1 MCTGLPR
8 TGCPLRL
15 LALCIFLSHA
25 AAYFGLTGREPLVFL
40 PGPFANEPPH
50 GKAHLKQCEQ
60 MTLTRRQ
67 KRLCRREPGLAET
80 LRESVR
86 LSLLECRF
94 QFRSERWNCSMDGR
108 GSLLKRGVSVWSMPP
123 HGLVRNGEDVN
134 GKAMQRMPP
143 VIRELGSAESLCG
156 EASGGLFVYFYL
168 AEKRPNLRG
177 KGRRDGF
184 KETAFLLAVSSAAL
198 SHALAKACSSGR
210 MERCTCDDSPG
221 LQHREAWQWGV
232 CGDNLKYSTRFLKKF
247 LGQKRVSKDLRAQID
262 AHNINVGIRAVK
274 SGLKT
279 TCKCHGVSGSC
290 AVRTCWKQLSPFQ
303 DTGHVLKYRYD
314 TAMRVHSITNSATGE
329 TELAGPRRHSN
340 TVPRPRPTEL
350 VFLEES
356 PSFCRPSRYSPGTA
370 GRPCSKDTS
379 CSSLCCGRGY
389 NTALRLTTLSCHCQ
403 VRWCCHV
410 ECQTC
415 LREEEVYTCK
425 KH

>member
-1 MCTGLPR
+1 MCTGLRR
-8 TGCPLRL
+8 TACLLRL
-15 LALCIFLSHA
+15 TAICVFLSHT

-40 PGPFANEPPH
+40 PGPFSSDPPS

-60 MTLTRRQ
+60 LSLTRRQ

-86 LSLLECRF
+86 LSLLECRY
-94 QFRSERWNCSMDGR
+94 QFRNERWNCSMDGR
-108 GSLLKRGVSVWSMPP
+108 GSLLKRS
-123 HGLVRNGEDVN
+123 
-134 GKAMQRMPP
+134 
-143 VIRELGSAESLCG
+143 
-156 EASGGLFVYFYL
+156 
-168 AEKRPNLRG
+168 
-177 KGRRDGF
+177 F

-232 CGDNLKYSTRFLKKF
+232 CGDNLKYSTKFLKKF
-247 LGQKRVSKDLRAQID
+247 LGQKRVSKDLRAHID
-262 AHNINVGIRAVK
+262 SHNINVGIRAVK

-290 AVRTCWKQLSPFQ
+290 AVRTCWKQLSPFH
-303 DTGHVLKYRYD
+303 DTGRLLKFRYD
-314 TAMRVHSITNSATGE
+314 TAVRVLSATNVATAGDV
-329 TELAGPRRHSN
+329 ELSGGGHRRYPSAAPSGSGTSGGSGAAIAAMTPRA
-340 TVPRPRPTEL
+340 RPTEL
-350 VFLEES
+350 VYLEES
-356 PSFCRPSRYSPGTA
+356 PSFCRQSRYSPGTA
-370 GRPCSKDTS
+370 GRPCAKDTS
-379 CSSLCCGRGY
+379 CGSLCCGRGY

>member
-1 MCTGLPR
+1 MCTGFRR
-8 TGCPLRL
+8 TACLLRL
-15 LALCIFLSHA
+15 TAICVLLSHT

-40 PGPFANEPPH
+40 PGPFSNDPPS

-60 MTLTRRQ
+60 LSLTRRQ

-86 LSLLECRF
+86 LSLMECRY
-94 QFRSERWNCSMDGR
+94 QFRNERWNCSMDGR
-108 GSLLKRGVSVWSMPP
+108 GSLLKRS
-123 HGLVRNGEDVN
+123 
-134 GKAMQRMPP
+134 
-143 VIRELGSAESLCG
+143 
-156 EASGGLFVYFYL
+156 
-168 AEKRPNLRG
+168 
-177 KGRRDGF
+177 F

-232 CGDNLKYSTRFLKKF
+232 CGDNLKYSTKFLKKF
-247 LGQKRVSKDLRAQID
+247 LGQKRVNKDLRAHID
-262 AHNINVGIRAVK
+262 FHNINVGVRAVK

-290 AVRTCWKQLSPFQ
+290 AVRTCWKQLSPFH
-303 DTGHVLKYRYD
+303 DTGRLLKYRYD
-314 TAMRVHSITNSATGE
+314 TAVRVLSLTNAATGE
-329 TELAGPRRHSN
+329 VELAGGPRKYSPSSSSSSVSSSSGSSN
-340 TVPRPRPTEL
+340 SAGPSSSSSSSSSASTSAVTPRARPTDL
-350 VFLEES
+350 VYLEES

-370 GRPCSKDTS
+370 GRPCAKDTS
-379 CSSLCCGRGY
+379 CGSLCCGRGY

>member
-1 MCTGLPR
+1 MCTGLRR
-8 TGCPLRL
+8 TACLLRL
-15 LALCIFLSHA
+15 TAICVFLSHT
-25 AAYFGLTGREPLVFL
+25 AAYFGLTGREPLIFL
-40 PGPFANEPPH
+40 PGPFSSDPPS

-60 MTLTRRQ
+60 LSLTRRQ

-86 LSLLECRF
+86 LSLMECRY
-94 QFRSERWNCSMDGR
+94 QFRNERWNCSMDGR
-108 GSLLKRGVSVWSMPP
+108 GSLLKRS
-123 HGLVRNGEDVN
+123 
-134 GKAMQRMPP
+134 
-143 VIRELGSAESLCG
+143 
-156 EASGGLFVYFYL
+156 
-168 AEKRPNLRG
+168 
-177 KGRRDGF
+177 F

-232 CGDNLKYSTRFLKKF
+232 CGDNLKYSTKFLKKF
-247 LGQKRVSKDLRAQID
+247 LGQKRVSKDLRAHID
-262 AHNINVGIRAVK
+262 SHNINVGIRAVK

-290 AVRTCWKQLSPFQ
+290 AVRTCWKQLSPFH
-303 DTGHVLKYRYD
+303 DTGRLLKYRYD
-314 TAMRVHSITNSATGE
+314 TAVRVLSVTNAATGE
-329 TELAGPRRHSN
+329 VELAGGPRRYTS
-340 TVPRPRPTEL
+340 TSPGSVAAGGPSSAAVTPRARPTEL
-350 VFLEES
+350 VYLEES
-356 PSFCRPSRYSPGTA
+356 PSFCRPSRYSLGTA
-370 GRPCSKDTS
+370 GRPCAKDTS

>member
-1 MCTGLPR
+1 MRPGTRC
-8 TGCPLRL
+8 CCRL
-15 LALCIFLSHA
+15 LPLAVALCALFSHT
-25 AAYFGLTGREPLVFL
+25 AAYFGLTAREPLLFL
-40 PGPFANEPPH
+40 PGPPETPGGRTH
-50 GKAHLKQCEQ
+50 VKQCE
-60 MTLTRRQ
+60 LLSLPRRQ
-67 KRLCRREPGLAET
+67 KRACRREPGLPET
-80 LRESVR
+80 LRESAR
-86 LSLLECRF
+86 LSLLECRY
-94 QFRSERWNCSMDGR
+94 QFRHERWNCSLDGR
-108 GSLLKRGVSVWSMPP
+108 GSLLKR
-123 HGLVRNGEDVN
+123 
-134 GKAMQRMPP
+134 A
-143 VIRELGSAESLCG
+143 
-156 EASGGLFVYFYL
+156 
-168 AEKRPNLRG
+168 
-177 KGRRDGF
+177 F

-221 LQHREAWQWGV
+221 LEQREAWQWGV
-232 CGDNLKYSTRFLKKF
+232 CGDNVKYSTKFLKKF
-247 LGQKRVSKDLRAQID
+247 LGQTRVNKDLRAQID

-290 AVRTCWKQLSPFQ
+290 AVRTCWKQLSPFH
-303 DTGHVLKYRYD
+303 DTGRLLKYRYD
-314 TAMRVHSITNSATGE
+314 NAVRVLGQTNAATGE
-329 TELAGPRRHSN
+329 TELAGPRRQSN
-340 TVPRPRPTEL
+340 GVAPRPRPTDL

-370 GRPCSKDTS
+370 GRSCAKDTS

-389 NTALRLTTLSCHCQ
+389 NTALHLTTLSCNCQ

>member
-1 MCTGLPR
+1 MCSRLPR
-8 TGCPLRL
+8 TACILRL
-15 LALCIFLSHA
+15 IALCIIFSHT

-40 PGPFANEPPH
+40 PGPFSNEPSGS

-86 LSLLECRF
+86 LSLMECRY
-94 QFRSERWNCSMDGR
+94 QFRNERWNCSMDGR
-108 GSLLKRGVSVWSMPP
+108 GSLLKR
-123 HGLVRNGEDVN
+123 
-134 GKAMQRMPP
+134 
-143 VIRELGSAESLCG
+143 
-156 EASGGLFVYFYL
+156 
-168 AEKRPNLRG
+168 
-177 KGRRDGF
+177 GF

-232 CGDNLKYSTRFLKKF
+232 CGDNLKYSTKFLKKF

-262 AHNINVGIRAVK
+262 AHNINIGIRAVK

-290 AVRTCWKQLSPFQ
+290 AVRTCWKQLSPFH
-303 DTGHVLKYRYD
+303 DTGRLLKFRYD
-314 TAMRVHSITNSATGE
+314 TAVRVLSVTNAATGE
-329 TELAGPRRHSN
+329 SELAGSRRGSGTALAAAAAAAGGNSGNGGGGPSN
-340 TVPRPRPTEL
+340 PRPTDL

-356 PSFCRPSRYSPGTA
+356 PSFCRASRYSPGTG
-370 GRPCSKDTS
+370 GRGCAKDTS
-379 CSSLCCGRGY
+379 CHNLCCGRGY
-389 NTALRLTTLSCHCQ
+389 NTAMRLTSLSCNCQ

-415 LREEEVYTCK
+415 VREEEVYTCRK
-425 KH
+425 A

>member
-8 TGCPLRL
+8 IACLLRL
-15 LALCIFLSHA
+15 LALCILFSQA

-40 PGPFANEPPH
+40 PSPYSSEPTT
-50 GKAHLKQCEQ
+50 GKAHVKQCEQ

-67 KRLCRREPGLAET
+67 KRVCRREAGLAET

-86 LSLLECRF
+86 LSLLECRY
-94 QFRSERWNCSMDGR
+94 QFRNERWNCSLDGR
-108 GSLLKRGVSVWSMPP
+108 GGLLKR
-123 HGLVRNGEDVN
+123 
-134 GKAMQRMPP
+134 A
-143 VIRELGSAESLCG
+143 
-156 EASGGLFVYFYL
+156 
-168 AEKRPNLRG
+168 
-177 KGRRDGF
+177 F
-184 KETAFLLAVSSAAL
+184 KETAFLQAVSSAAL

-232 CGDNLKYSTRFLKKF
+232 CGDNLKYSTKFLKRF

-262 AHNINVGIRAVK
+262 AHNINAGIRAVK
-274 SGLKT
+274 SGMRT

-290 AVRTCWKQLSPFQ
+290 AVRTCWKQLSAFH
-303 DTGHVLKYRYD
+303 DTARLLKFRYD
-314 TAMRVHSITNSATGE
+314 AAVRVLSVTNAATGE
-329 TELAGPRRHSN
+329 TELTGPRLQGNAS
-340 TVPRPRPTEL
+340 PRPRPTEL

-370 GRPCSKDTS
+370 GRSCSKDTS

-389 NTALRLTTLSCHCQ
+389 NTALHLATLSCHCQ

-415 LREEEVYTCK
+415 VREEEVYTCK
-425 KH
+425 EH